1 MLKSQSDD
9 LKAIEFFEAIR
20 AAYQEA
26 EQRNPKTDRFYT
38 LAGYTIQLSFAG
50 DALLRL
56 ITPSLD
62 HLRTTPSAN
71 PDLRVC
77 LWDTVSTGVELPD
90 RPWEWNAHIA
100 RSDVTSLT
108 NTRFQTAYNLP
119 HRLLNILDQA
129 QNLAFYCTYDAAQI
143 PFHFSGSPLLDI
155 LHWWMRSHQLQYV
168 HAGAIGLPD
177 KGVLL
182 VGAGG
187 SGKSTTALSSL
198 TSDLVYVSD
207 DYCLIANTPQP
218 YAYNL
223 YNSAKLDSTNLHRF
237 PDLWPA
243 IRNKTTLEAEKAVLF
258 LQEHYREKLSPGFP
272 ICAIMMPRVTG
283 STETRIVPASRMEG
297 LKAMMVSTLKQLAD
311 ANDLDVKAMSSFVRQ
326 VPCYTLE
333 AGTDLEL
340 LVVSLRDFLLSA

>member
-1 MLKSQSDD
+1 MLKSQSND
-9 LKAIEFFEAIR
+9 LKAIAFFDAVR
-20 AAYQEA
+20 LAYEQA
-26 EQRNPKTDRFYT
+26 ERSSPKSERFYAI
-38 LAGYTIQLSFAG
+38 AGYTLQLSFAG

-56 ITPSLD
+56 LTPSLD
-62 HLRTTPSAN
+62 HLRTTPTPN

-90 RPWEWNAHIA
+90 RPWAWDTHIA

-108 NTRFQTAYNLP
+108 SARFQTAYNLP
-119 HRLLNILDQA
+119 HRLLNMLDQE

-155 LHWWMRSHQLQYV
+155 LHWWMRSHQHQYV
-168 HAGAIGLPD
+168 HAGAIGLPN

-198 TSDLVYVSD
+198 KSDLVYVSD
-207 DYCLIANTPQP
+207 DYCLITSTPEP

-223 YNSAKLDSTNLHRF
+223 YNSAKLNSTNLHRF

-243 IRNKTTLEAEKAVLF
+243 ISNKTTLEVEKAVIF

-272 ICAIMMPRVTG
+272 IRAVMMPRITG
-283 STETRIVPASRMEG
+283 ATETRIIPASRMEG
-297 LKAMMVSTLKQLAD
+297 LKAMMVSTLMQLAD

-333 AGTDLEL
+333 AGTDLDRL
-340 LVVSLRDFLLSA
+340 IGSLCDFLLAV